1 MVNSEWPANFITNQL
16 IATVL
21 PDFNNKLRISQCL
34 KIAKNVA
41 FEFLCLGI
49 FTNFCSIKIDLSGNT
64 VWPQTST
71 FQKNR
76 QTWLF
81 FCIFSEL
88 LCSQNVNVARFARNA
103 EWDFLWFSNT
113 VFSTQFV
120 DEQQKCYPQRLT
132 RLGSQPITFSKLP
145 GKFIISRITSLG
157 SSSNRMKKFHILCTW
172 PKFNIDEELGLNDS
186 IIIQDR
192 FHLLC

>member
-1 MVNSEWPANFITNQL
+1 MIYLVTLF
-16 IATVL
+16 
-21 PDFNNKLRISQCL
+21 DYKLYVFRIDHFWHFVYSKCKRSSLRSQCWMRL
-34 KIAKNVA
+34 
-41 FEFLCLGI
+41 
-49 FTNFCSIKIDLSGNT
+49 
-64 VWPQTST
+64 
-71 FQKNR
+71 
-76 QTWLF
+76 
-81 FCIFSEL
+81 
-88 LCSQNVNVARFARNA
+88 
-103 EWDFLWFSNT
+103 FLWFSNT

-172 PKFNIDEELGLNDS
+172 PKFNIDEEQPGLNDS

-192 FHLLC
+192 FHLLCWSKMMH

>member
-1 MVNSEWPANFITNQL
+1 M
-16 IATVL
+16 
-21 PDFNNKLRISQCL
+21 
-34 KIAKNVA
+34 A
-41 FEFLCLGI
+41 FPPI
-49 FTNFCSIKIDLSGNT
+49 FYLSGNT
-64 VWPQTST
+64 IWPQASG
-71 FQKNR
+71 FQKLAKL
-76 QTWLF
+76 TSF
-81 FCIFSEL
+81 GIFSEL

-186 IIIQDR
+186 IINYNPR
-192 FHLLC
+192 SFSPSLLV